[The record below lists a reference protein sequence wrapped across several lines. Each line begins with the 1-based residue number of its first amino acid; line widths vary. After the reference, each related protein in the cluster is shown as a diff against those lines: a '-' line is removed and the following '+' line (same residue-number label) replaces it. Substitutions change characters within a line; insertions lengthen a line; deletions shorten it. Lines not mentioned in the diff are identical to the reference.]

1 MGEHRSVAG
10 IALRSGKILVGK
22 RKAGGSIGL
31 LWEFP
36 GGKVEPGETDE
47 QALIREFL
55 EEFNLLIMPI
65 RKLGESSFLNRHGK
79 SELAAW
85 EVALPKTVSED
96 LSLIP
101 LHEHTQLRWVRKEEL
116 TALPMPESDRSL
128 IETLQEQLSELFY

>member
-10 IALRSGKILVGK
+10 IVIRSGKVLVGK

-47 QALIREFL
+47 QALIREFF
-55 EEFNLLIMPI
+55 EEFEIIITPI
-65 RKLGESSFLNRHGK
+65 RKLGESTFRNKHGT

-85 EVALPKTVSED
+85 EIALSDALVDD
-96 LSLIP
+96 LSKIS
-101 LHEHTQLRWVRKEEL
+101 LHEHTQLQWVSQEEI
-116 TALPMPESDRSL
+116 TALPMPESDQSL
-128 IETLQEQLSELFY
+128 IALVIQRCSESFY